1 MVLRLQMKSCFSEA
15 YKLIQEDR
23 HLALSL
29 ETTKWELSDA
39 EKEFRWLKSAVS
51 SSEKEYEQI
60 SRRTND
66 IKLELD
72 DERLTWKQISRIN
85 SITI

>member
-1 MVLRLQMKSCFSEA
+1 MVLRSQMKGCFSEA

-29 ETTKWELSDA
+29 ETTKWELADA
-39 EKEFRWLKSAVS
+39 EKEFRWIKSAVS

-60 SRRTND
+60 SRRTDD

-72 DERLTWKQISRIN
+72 DERWTWKQISYLN
-85 SITI
+85 SIPI